1 MRFEVYVSFC
11 LALAA
16 LVPSIDAQDNET
28 EIAQVA
34 PTAINTAIEFGEF
47 SITLLRC
54 FPLNRSTMRPFFLR
68 VNIRA

>member
-11 LALAA
+11 LTLAA

-47 SITLLRC
+47 SVTLLC
-54 FPLNRSTMRPFFLR
+54 SFSLEQSTMCPFLR
-68 VNIRA
+68 VNIQA